1 MPSVTGSSSKLA
13 KNPHFT
19 HLTSVRQFSMSV
31 IACGFFQCHMPWNR
45 NLSIWRAKRSWIVSQ
60 MA

>member
-1 MPSVTGSSSKLA
+1 
-13 KNPHFT
+13 
-19 HLTSVRQFSMSV
+19 LTSVRQFSMSV